1 MQGVLFFIQRE
12 GGGGG
17 QTYPE
22 NLDKQQPL
30 YRKRFIKTDIGKY

>member
-12 GGGGG
+12 GGG

-30 YRKRFIKTDIGKY
+30 YRKRFIKTDIGKE